1 MNWLV
6 PLPFDALLILFCMF
20 SFINIKKLS
29 LFDSEKGNQNNSL
42 SLSLLHAISRLQYG
56 RMNK

>member
-6 PLPFDALLILFCMF
+6 PFDALLILFCMF
-20 SFINIKKLS
+20 SLINIKQLC
-29 LFDSEKGNQNNSL
+29 LFDSEKENQNNSL